1 MFSFDPI
8 SSLILLLNFDSK
20 EIELINQELLVLRKD
35 KLQIYEISNE
45 TSVKRSSLYLKGNS
59 PTRFS
64 LTLMQI
70 GGIIAVSNV
79 ILVLD
84 LLQKAISPSIVTK
97 LVINKADRING
108 FLDKEAWI
116 TTIIKRENKVRTDLN
131 KQFNKPIRH
140 RTYMLSAFQIT
151 QRSSIQRSL

>member
-1 MFSFDPI
+1 
-8 SSLILLLNFDSK
+8 
-20 EIELINQELLVLRKD
+20 
-35 KLQIYEISNE
+35 
-45 TSVKRSSLYLKGNS
+45 
-59 PTRFS
+59 
-64 LTLMQI
+64 MQI

-131 KQFNKPIRH
+131 KQFNKPIRY

>member
-1 MFSFDPI
+1 
-8 SSLILLLNFDSK
+8 
-20 EIELINQELLVLRKD
+20 
-35 KLQIYEISNE
+35 
-45 TSVKRSSLYLKGNS
+45 
-59 PTRFS
+59 
-64 LTLMQI
+64 MQI